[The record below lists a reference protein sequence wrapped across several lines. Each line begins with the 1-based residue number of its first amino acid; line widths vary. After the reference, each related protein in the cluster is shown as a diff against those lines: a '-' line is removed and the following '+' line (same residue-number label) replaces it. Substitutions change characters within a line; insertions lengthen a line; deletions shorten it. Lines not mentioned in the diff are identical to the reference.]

1 MQSPAACGAPDAAQ
15 QPAARLA
22 PQPIVGDGDGAGV
35 DERRHDA
42 PVRAGEH
49 AGLFAEAGE
58 DHVEHEAEDD
68 DRREPGQVLD
78 RGIHHN
84 RGELVPADDPR
95 QEHVGDDERQAE
107 EDRVLQPRAH
117 QPLPGPRPA
126 MPAQLLLRGSLEQ
139 VLQLAEQHLHEHR
152 LRAQPAAPDAADRHG
167 AEREGDQHGQRDE
180 HDQVKVLRP
189 EEHAEQHEPPL
200 QHVQHHQRLA
210 ADVDEGRGE
219 EKGEEEPA
227 HHRAC
232 AIEAARRLPGIN
244 PLPPPVAGHARKLVA
259 ERLVLFGE
267 RDYMGHDRFTG
278 RRRRVRGR
286 SASGRRATIRVAP

>member
-1 MQSPAACGAPDAAQ
+1 MAVDAVAGRLRRARAAQ

-78 RGIHHN
+78 GGSVTIAASSCRPMIQARN
-84 RGELVPADDPR
+84 TLAMTNDRPKKTACFSPVRTSRSLV
-95 QEHVGDDERQAE
+95 H
-107 EDRVLQPRAH
+107 
-117 QPLPGPRPA
+117 GPRL
-126 MPAQLLLRGSLEQ
+126 PAQLLLRGSLEQ

-152 LRAQPAAPDAADRHG
+152 LRAQPAAPDPADRHG

-210 ADVDEGRGE
+210 ADVDERRGE
-219 EKGEEEPA
+219 EKGEEEPRSPPCVRDRSGPTA
-227 HHRAC
+227 AGHKSTS
-232 AIEAARRLPGIN
+232 AARRGPRSQ
-244 PLPPPVAGHARKLVA
+244 ARCGTSRAL
-259 ERLVLFGE
+259 
-267 RDYMGHDRFTG
+267 
-278 RRRRVRGR
+278 
-286 SASGRRATIRVAP
+286 RRA